1 MSVGKSISEAA
12 DRMEKGETRSSLTN
26 ITNFVYTRQTA
37 ESGGG
42 GGAEFIHLK
51 HEMMAFSLSLSQ
63 ILLANL
69 HSRLFELFKDF
80 SYIQEL
86 VKRLRDPKSW
96 LPLATW
102 VSSRN
107 LS

>member
-1 MSVGKSISEAA
+1 MSVGKSISEAAA

-51 HEMMAFSLSLSQ
+51 HEMDGMMAAFSLFVVLSTF
-63 ILLANL
+63 LANSL
-69 HSRLFELFKDF
+69 LDLLNYTSSLEDF
-80 SYIQEL
+80 SCL
-86 VKRLRDPKSW
+86 
-96 LPLATW
+96 
-102 VSSRN
+102 
-107 LS
+107 